1 MAFNTI
7 VYWRIPPEI
16 QEEIDQARSQG
27 QPDPYIGINLYR
39 SQSEDGDYVRI
50 NTSVIPLNQLEFE
63 DIQVPVTSKD
73 GFHYLIR
80 FVRPDNSETTYYLA
94 YTHLSPREL
103 RLCTSLRTMLSP
115 FLSAMLTEDDIQ
127 AGLWLGLR
135 AFNLYPPQTSFTV
148 ANLPSDLEPL
158 VLMMAAMFALVQRY
172 VPVSITDLSYS
183 DNGLSLSIDRGSKV
197 KTAIDMINAFVDKY
211 ILPYKWNYAPMGSG
225 FGSIPIPLSLG
236 GKMTAQLL
244 NILDI
249 FNVTGR

>member
-1 MAFNTI
+1 
-7 VYWRIPPEI
+7 
-16 QEEIDQARSQG
+16 
-27 QPDPYIGINLYR
+27 
-39 SQSEDGDYVRI
+39 
-50 NTSVIPLNQLEFE
+50 
-63 DIQVPVTSKD
+63 
-73 GFHYLIR
+73 
-80 FVRPDNSETTYYLA
+80 
-94 YTHLSPREL
+94 
-103 RLCTSLRTMLSP
+103 MLSP

-127 AGLWLGLR
+127 AGLWLGLK
-135 AFNLYPPQTSFTV
+135 AFNLYPPQTSFTI
-148 ANLPSDLEPL
+148 ANLPPDLEPL